1 MLYDRCPYFG
11 VYQKCN
17 TIYCTFEDEPP
28 QYIEK
33 NSDKTHLSSRKIR
46 LTATDYRKKKSRD
59 RKIQRINIR
68 HI

>member
-1 MLYDRCPYFG
+1 MLCDGYPYFG

-17 TIYCTFEDEPP
+17 TIYCVLKNETP

-33 NSDKTHLSSRKIR
+33 IPMKPIFHPEKLDSQPPIIRRKSPVIGE
-46 LTATDYRKKKSRD
+46 
-59 RKIQRINIR
+59 IQRINIK

>member
-33 NSDKTHLSSRKIR
+33 IPMKLIFHPEKLDSQPPIIGRKNPVIGKFR
-46 LTATDYRKKKSRD
+46 E
-59 RKIQRINIR
+59 
-68 HI
+68 